1 MMTNG
6 GVNLPVANAGL
17 KLSKIIDIEKIE
29 EHEKFKSLYTIN
41 NELLERITENMKEKG
56 FDQSQPI
63 HIWIFKSEDGTEHNF
78 LIDGYTRL
86 TALRKAGFTT
96 VPYFEHHFETF
107 EEAYRYVLHLQIDR
121 RNLSGQEFMQNLRTL
136 MGSDYVK
143 NYEGNRAELIA
154 KELDVSQRTV
164 ERALSVE
171 NNATEEQKARIA
183 SGKATVNEIYKENH
197 KTKKEKLNRHVSVQE
212 DNDLSDSLSDNSGT
226 PSSLNFNHSDGIERP
241 KPKTGDDTVFV
252 TLEEK
257 NLQVKTAYE
266 EGLKKGSDLAY
277 EIYEYILSGIE
288 NGKSAADLR
297 NDEKFEDFSIW
308 EIYKAFGIS
317 DNNKSDIEPQ
327 EK

>member
-1 MMTNG
+1 MAKKLSMMTNG
-6 GVNLPVANAGL
+6 GANLPVANAGL
-17 KLSKIIDIEKIE
+17 KLSKIIDINKIE

-41 NELLERITENMKEKG
+41 NELLERITKNMKEKG
-56 FDQSQPI
+56 FDQSQPV
-63 HIWIFKSEDGTEHNF
+63 HIWITTDDSGTEHF
-78 LIDGYTRL
+78 YLIDGYTRL
-86 TALRKAGFTT
+86 TALRNAGFTT
-96 VPYFEHHFETF
+96 VPYFEHRFETF
-107 EEAYRYVLHLQIDR
+107 EDAYRYVLHLQIDR
-121 RNLSGQEFMQNLRTL
+121 RNLSGQEFMQNLEIL

-143 NYEGNRAELIA
+143 NYEGNKAELIA

-183 SGKATVNEIYKENH
+183 SGEATINEIYKENH
-197 KTKKEKLNRHVSVQE
+197 SPGEKEKLNRHVSVQE
-212 DNDLSDSLSDNSGT
+212 EDDICDSLSDNSGI

-266 EGLKKGSDLAY
+266 EGLKKGSELAY
-277 EIYEYILSGIE
+277 EIYEYILSEIE
-288 NGKSAADLR
+288 NGKSTDNLR

-308 EIYKAFGIS
+308 EIYKAFG
-317 DNNKSDIEPQ
+317 KA
-327 EK
+327 